1 MITTEE
7 ARKAALRFPEVEE
20 KSHFE
25 KPDFR
30 VKKKIFAVLHTDKNA
45 MVLKF
50 TPEDQSVFCSFN
62 REIIYPIPGGWGK
75 RGWTFVNLKKIK
87 KSMFNDALT
96 VAWKTVAG
104 KKLAEK
110 YSGQR

>member
-1 MITTEE
+1 MITIEE
-7 ARKAALRFPEVEE
+7 ARKAALELPEVEE

-30 VKKKIFAVLHTDKNA
+30 VKKKIFAVLRIDKNA

-50 TPEDQSVFCSFN
+50 TPIDQDVFCSFN
-62 REIIYPIPGGWGK
+62 KEIIYPIPGGWGK
-75 RGWTFVNLKKIK
+75 QGWTFVNLKKIK

-110 YSGQR
+110 YFSQ